1 MGFMH
6 FYSSDV
12 SGGLAVFTV
21 FASSLFLRVSWTM
34 LLESLQVRMKQRAYT
49 VLKEV
54 LLQLPYCCNN
64 ILFLEKLKE
73 DVKGLYSVHPPTPFP
88 PTWPKY
94 VFEQ

>member
-1 MGFMH
+1 MHAGFLH

-21 FASSLFLRVSWTM
+21 CASSLLLRFSLTM

-54 LLQLPYCCNN
+54 LLKLPYCCDN
-64 ILFLEKLKE
+64 ILFLEKLKQ
-73 DVKGLYSVHPPTPFP
+73 DVKACTLYCALYKIQQLV
-88 PTWPKY
+88 
-94 VFEQ
+94 